1 MIFFNIDKSPNQLF
15 ALNLYQKYINIM
27 NKLFHSVAIIFFIA
41 CSSDN
46 EGLDP
51 HLIAPELAI
60 TELSAKGSVAEQTV
74 A

>member
-1 MIFFNIDKSPNQLF
+1 
-15 ALNLYQKYINIM
+15 M
-27 NKLFHSVAIIFFIA
+27 NKLFYSVAIIFVIA

-60 TELSAKGSVAEQTV
+60 TELSATGSVAEQTV